1 LRIAFQ
7 ADSDLDPDIARG
19 LRRKEP
25 SLDFRN
31 AAGIIPDG
39 TPDAEVLSVAADAG
53 RVLVTRDVRTMRVHF
68 QQFVAERESP
78 GVLLVPSSRS
88 TGAAI
93 EGILMA
99 WLTWTPEDLRNQVR
113 WLP

>member
-7 ADSDLDPDIARG
+7 ADADLDPDIGRG
-19 LRRKEP
+19 LRRREP
-25 SLDFRN
+25 SIDFRHS
-31 AAGIIPDG
+31 AEVIPEG
-39 TPDAEVLSVAADAG
+39 TPDDEVLRVAAEAG
-53 RVLVTRDVRTMRVHF
+53 RVLVTRDVRTMLVHF
-68 QQFVAERESP
+68 RKFVVERVSP
-78 GVLLVPSSRS
+78 GVLLIPSSRS

-93 EGILMA
+93 EGLLKV

>member
-1 LRIAFQ
+1 
-7 ADSDLDPDIARG
+7 
-19 LRRKEP
+19 
-25 SLDFRN
+25 
-31 AAGIIPDG
+31 
-39 TPDAEVLSVAADAG
+39 
-53 RVLVTRDVRTMRVHF
+53 MRVHF

-78 GVLLVPSSRS
+78 GVLLIPPSRS

-93 EGILMA
+93 EGILMV

>member
-1 LRIAFQ
+1 LRITFQ

-19 LRRKEP
+19 LRRKDP

-39 TPDAEVLSVAADAG
+39 TPDAEVLRVAADAG

-68 QQFVAERESP
+68 QQFVAGRESP
-78 GVLLVPSSRS
+78 GVLLIPSSRS
-88 TGAAI
+88 IGAAL
-93 EGILMA
+93 EGILMV

>member
-1 LRIAFQ
+1 LRITFQ
-7 ADSDLDPDIARG
+7 ADADLDPDIARG
-19 LRRKEP
+19 SRRREP

-39 TPDAEVLSVAADAG
+39 TPDAKVLGVAADAG

-78 GVLLVPSSRS
+78 GVLLIPSSPS

-93 EGILMA
+93 EGILTV
-99 WLTWTPEDLRNQVR
+99 WLTWTAEDLRNQIR

>member
-1 LRIAFQ
+1 LGITFQ
-7 ADSDLDPDIARG
+7 ADADLDPDIARG
-19 LRRKEP
+19 LRRREP

-39 TPDAEVLSVAADAG
+39 TPDAEVLGVAADAG
-53 RVLVTRDVRTMRVHF
+53 RVLVTRDVRTMRAHF
-68 QQFVAERESP
+68 QQFVAGRESP
-78 GVLLVPSSRS
+78 GVLLIPSSRS

-93 EGILMA
+93 EGILMV

>member
-19 LRRKEP
+19 LRRKDP

-39 TPDAEVLSVAADAG
+39 TPDAEVLGVAADAG

-68 QQFVAERESP
+68 QQFVAGRESP
-78 GVLLVPSSRS
+78 GVLLIPSSRS
-88 TGAAI
+88 IGAAI
-93 EGILMA
+93 EGILMV

>member
-1 LRIAFQ
+1 LRITFQ
-7 ADSDLDPDIARG
+7 ADADLDPDIGRG
-19 LRRKEP
+19 SRRREP

-39 TPDAEVLSVAADAG
+39 TPDAEVLRVAADAG
-53 RVLVTRDVRTMRVHF
+53 RVLVTRDVRTMWVHF

-78 GVLLVPSSRS
+78 GVLLIPSSRS
-88 TGAAI
+88 TGAAV
-93 EGILMA
+93 EGILMV
-99 WLTWTPEDLRNQVR
+99 WLTWTPEDLRNQIR

>member
-1 LRIAFQ
+1 MRITFQ
-7 ADSDLDPDIARG
+7 ADADLDPDIGRG
-19 LRRKEP
+19 SRRREP

-39 TPDAEVLSVAADAG
+39 TPDAEVLRVAADAG
-53 RVLVTRDVRTMRVHF
+53 RVLVTRDVRTMWVHF

-78 GVLLVPSSRS
+78 GVLLIPSSRS
-88 TGAAI
+88 TGAAV
-93 EGILMA
+93 EGILMV
-99 WLTWTPEDLRNQVR
+99 WLTWTPEDLRNQIR